1 MKKLLLSIVITSLL
15 LIILAVAGLY
25 WALQGPY
32 TAKLLNLALERYS
45 EIPLSV
51 RQAQIEFPDHISLQG
66 VLVSTADSE
75 SPTEIEHADIWIDHA
90 SLMGNH
96 PIIDSLLLS
105 GLNLQSGLPDSLL
118 TLISTVNKHTELRQI
133 AISGFDYADNHW
145 LIRDGDIQIK
155 APKFTTPDQVLP
167 YGTIQFSADQLYWQG
182 EALNHLLIDGD
193 FLPDNNS
200 TIYGLSF
207 NWQGG
212 SFTGQAEQS
221 ADGWSLVNATIDSL
235 HLDADQSQTLLTLV
249 QQVNHQFAH
258 VSRINSLDILSSS
271 FTVGDT
277 ELSNVDLSAE
287 QLHWPFALHD
297 QHEGSLSL
305 NADSIRIMDQR
316 LLEPTLQLHFTK
328 DGWQLD
334 NLTTEYREGQVQARG
349 AFTPHS
355 AHLTELNISGV
366 KWFAETEAD
375 THFLQPLLQP
385 LQQLTIEQLE
395 IKYSQ
400 FIQLAKQP
408 NWQLSGFS
416 AEGKQLELIRDKQA
430 GLWNGQL
437 SLRANNASF
446 ATVLTEQP
454 LLRMQSHN
462 GKWQLIQA
470 ILPLENGLIEV
481 WGQYDFRQTSQP
493 WQLEVS
499 ADGLPFSLLASWF
512 DQPYGELQG
521 LTEFQLTASGL
532 AGDRLMFNHSLTGSL
547 HGSLRD
553 AILITKPSEESLTTQ
568 PVEISPVNITANR
581 GRLTL
586 SPVTITDTVNG
597 DENQLK
603 GELTGHLDLVHPEQ
617 GTVPLQLSEP
627 CRQSVFDLLKHTDQ
641 HVPLCH

>member
-15 LIILAVAGLY
+15 LIIVAVAGLY

-32 TAKLLNLALERYS
+32 AARLINLALKQYS

-51 RQAQIEFPDHISLQG
+51 RQAQVTFPDHILLQG
-66 VLVSTADSE
+66 VQIAPVSEA
-75 SPTEIEHADIWIDHA
+75 PLEIEQADIWLSSTA
-90 SLMGNH
+90 FTRQK

-105 GLNLQSGLPDSLL
+105 GLNLQSGLPETLL
-118 TLISTVNKHTELRQI
+118 TLIHDVKNDADIRHI
-133 AISGFDYADNHW
+133 AVSGFDYADNNW
-145 LIRDGDIQIK
+145 LIRDGDIQVK
-155 APKFTTPDQVLP
+155 APQFTTPEQVIP
-167 YGTIQFSADQLYWQG
+167 YGTIQLSASQLYWQG
-182 EALNHLLIDGD
+182 EAFNHLLIDGD
-193 FLPDNNS
+193 YLPDRNS

-207 NWQGG
+207 DWHGG

-249 QQVNHQFAH
+249 QRMNRQFAH
-258 VSRINSLDILSSS
+258 LSQINSLDILSSS

-287 QLHWPFALHD
+287 QLHWPFTLQSQD
-297 QHEGSLSL
+297 KGSLSL
-305 NADSIRIMDQR
+305 NADSIRLMDQQ
-316 LLEPTLQLHFTK
+316 LLEPAFQLHFTQ
-328 DGWQLD
+328 DSWLLD
-334 NLTTEYREGQVQARG
+334 NLTTEYRGGQVQARG

-355 AHLTELNISGV
+355 AHLTELNINGV

-375 THFLQPLLQP
+375 TNFLRPLLQP
-385 LQQLTIEQLE
+385 LQQLTIDQLE

-408 NWQLSGFS
+408 HWQLSGFS
-416 AEGKQLELIRDKQA
+416 AEGNQLELIRDKQA

-454 LLRMQSHN
+454 LVRMQSNN
-462 GKWQLIQA
+462 GDWQLIQT
-470 ILPLENGLIEV
+470 ILPLENGLIEA
-481 WGQYDFRQTSQP
+481 WGRYDFRQTSQP
-493 WQLEVS
+493 WQLEIS
-499 ADGLPFSLLASWF
+499 ADGLPFSLFANWF

-532 AGDRLMFNHSLTGSL
+532 AGDQLMFSHSLTGTL
-547 HGSLRD
+547 QGALRD
-553 AILITKPSEESLTTQ
+553 SILITSPSENSLTTQ

-597 DENQLK
+597 DQNQLR

-617 GTVPLQLSEP
+617 GTVPLQISTP

-641 HVPLCH
+641 HVQGCD